1 MSKRILCA
9 VALAGLLVGLVGC
22 GKVPTTRYYA
32 IDTRL
37 PVAPATRTMPL
48 DVAVAR
54 FRASQMLAQDRLV
67 YRKGTHEVNYYN
79 YDRWSVPPADM
90 LADALIRGL
99 KDSGM
104 FRSVSTMQG
113 GPKVDYLLRGYIELL
128 EEVDGADGVTARV
141 ALRLDAVDMKT
152 NAVVWS
158 GRGAA
163 DRPVSDRSV
172 TGVVRELNEGIQDSL
187 QQVVRGMAGHFQR

>member
-9 VALAGLLVGLVGC
+9 VALAGLLTGC
-22 GKVPTTRYYA
+22 GKIPTTRYYV
-32 IDTRL
+32 IDTHL
-37 PVAPATRTMPL
+37 PVAPATRTLPL

-54 FRASQMLAQDRLV
+54 FRVSQMLAQDRVV
-67 YRKGTHEVNYYN
+67 YRKGQNEVNYYN
-79 YDRWSVPPADM
+79 YDRWSVTPADM
-90 LADALIRGL
+90 LTDALVRNL

-104 FRSVSTMQG
+104 FRTVATLQG
-113 GPKVDYLLRGYIELL
+113 GPKVDYLLRGYIEQL
-128 EEVDGADGVTARV
+128 EEVDAADGVTAKV

-163 DRPVSDRSV
+163 ERPVSDRSV
-172 TGVVRELNEGIQDSL
+172 TGVVRELNEGIQSSMQEVL
-187 QQVVRGMAGHFQR
+187 RGLGGHFQK